1 MIVVSLRIVT
11 TDPGPEN
18 YTDRWYGSTAPLAN
32 VEAGDML
39 ECFDPIQQYGAPYT
53 RHDVLALAAKPREVD
68 PCSEL

>member
-1 MIVVSLRIVT
+1 
-11 TDPGPEN
+11 
-18 YTDRWYGSTAPLAN
+18 
-32 VEAGDML
+32 ML